1 MRVTQLYAPTLREDP
16 SEAELVS
23 HKYMLRGG
31 FMRKSASGIYSY
43 LPLGVRVL
51 HKIMAIIREEM
62 NKAGGQEI
70 LLPII
75 QPAELW
81 YESNRWN
88 DYGEEMFKLKDRNNR
103 QFCLGPTHEE
113 IVTALVRSEVRSY
126 KQLPLRIYQ
135 IQNKYRDEIR
145 PRFGVIRSREFI
157 MKDLYS
163 FDKDEAGLQVSYQAM
178 YDAYTR
184 IFKRCGLDARPV
196 EADTGAIGGDV
207 SHEFMVLGEAGEAA
221 IVYCQSCDYAANVEQ
236 AQCGPLAADDGALN
250 ELAEVATPSVTTIE
264 QLCEFLNVQPSHI
277 IKTMIYLADDQ
288 PIAVLISGDYNV
300 NEIKLKKLLKCNTL
314 ILADPATIEEV
325 TKAPVGF
332 AGPVGLEIPLIA
344 DYSVVGK
351 VNCVAGG
358 NKADVYLINVN
369 INRDYKPTQ
378 IADVREAKAGD
389 QCVHCG
395 GVLASARGTEVGQV
409 FKLGTKYSQALR
421 ATFLDENGEE
431 KPFIMGCYGIGVSRT
446 MAAIIEQHHDE
457 DGICWPIS
465 VAPYHVII
473 VPVSYKDEE
482 QKRAAEELYQ
492 SMLEAGIEVVI
503 DDRDERP
510 GVKFKDADL
519 IGYPFRITI
528 GPKHLKDG
536 NVELYTRSTRTQ
548 TVVPLSQV
556 CELIKTHLDS

>member
-1 MRVTQLYAPTLREDP
+1 M
-16 SEAELVS
+16 
-23 HKYMLRGG
+23 
-31 FMRKSASGIYSY
+31 
-43 LPLGVRVL
+43 
-51 HKIMAIIREEM
+51 
-62 NKAGGQEI
+62 
-70 LLPII
+70 
-75 QPAELW
+75 
-81 YESNRWN
+81 
-88 DYGEEMFKLKDRNNR
+88 
-103 QFCLGPTHEE
+103 
-113 IVTALVRSEVRSY
+113 
-126 KQLPLRIYQ
+126 
-135 IQNKYRDEIR
+135 
-145 PRFGVIRSREFI
+145 
-157 MKDLYS
+157 
-163 FDKDEAGLQVSYQAM
+163 
-178 YDAYTR
+178 
-184 IFKRCGLDARPV
+184 
-196 EADTGAIGGDV
+196 
-207 SHEFMVLGEAGEAA
+207 
-221 IVYCQSCDYAANVEQ
+221 
-236 AQCGPLAADDGALN
+236 
-250 ELAEVATPSVTTIE
+250 
-264 QLCEFLNVQPSHI
+264 
-277 IKTMIYLADDQ
+277 
-288 PIAVLISGDYNV
+288 
-300 NEIKLKKLLKCNTL
+300 
-314 ILADPATIEEV
+314 
-325 TKAPVGF
+325 
-332 AGPVGLEIPLIA
+332 GLEIPLIA

-358 NKADVYLINVN
+358 NKADVHLINVN
-369 INRDYKPTQ
+369 IYRDYKPTQ

>member
-358 NKADVYLINVN
+358 NKADVHLINVN